1 MFQAHGAAADGTVVF
16 RRKLFRA
23 QLLIAETASQ
33 PTMRLSAVKGEAL
46 RRLFGDLE
54 GSSGLLD
61 GAQQGHLRQPDE
73 HPPRRAGSA
82 GAERPAHPPGQPDL
96 FAEFCDAYTRETNR
110 LRMESGAGI
119 DKAET
124 ELKRIAREEEKL
136 MDLYMRDAISIE
148 AVKERGDKLRA
159 RKVELQDFL
168 ANADEPPP
176 LLHPNMA
183 LQYRARVQQL
193 YETLQGDDEAQ
204 RIEAA
209 EIIRSLVDRIVL
221 TPGEDRI
228 EIDVQ
233 GDLAGILTI
242 SAQTKKPAEGAGG
255 SQVKMVAGAR
265 FQKYLPLHHGGWQ
278 PAGSLAA

>member
-1 MFQAHGAAADGTVVF
+1 MNI
-16 RRKLFRA
+16 RRDELEARV
-23 QLLIAETASQ
+23 LN
-33 PTMRLSAVKGEAL
+33 AL
-46 RRLFGDLE
+46 RTRLVD
-54 GSSGLLD
+54 
-61 GAQQGHLRQPDE
+61 
-73 HPPRRAGSA
+73 
-82 GAERPAHPPGQPDL
+82 PDL

-110 LRMESGAGI
+110 LRMESGTGI

-136 MDLYMRDAISIE
+136 MDLYMRDALSIE

-176 LLHPNMA
+176 LLHPSMA

-221 TPGEDRI
+221 TPGEVRI

-242 SAQTKKPAEGAGG
+242 SAQKSPAKGRADR
-255 SQVKMVAGAR
+255 K
-265 FQKYLPLHHGGWQ
+265 
-278 PAGSLAA
+278 

>member
-1 MFQAHGAAADGTVVF
+1 MVF

-46 RRLFGDLE
+46 RRLFDDLE

-82 GAERPAHPPGQPDL
+82 GAERPVHPPCRPRPLRRVLRRLYEGDQPAAHGKWRRHRQGRDR
-96 FAEFCDAYTRETNR
+96 AEADRPRGGEADGS
-110 LRMESGAGI
+110 LHAGRPL
-119 DKAET
+119 DRGGE
-124 ELKRIAREEEKL
+124 
-136 MDLYMRDAISIE
+136 
-148 AVKERGDKLRA
+148 ERGDKLRA

-176 LLHPNMA
+176 LLHPSMA

-221 TPGEDRI
+221 APGEVRI

-242 SAQTKKPAEGAGG
+242 SAQKSPAKGRADR
-255 SQVKMVAGAR
+255 K
-265 FQKYLPLHHGGWQ
+265 
-278 PAGSLAA
+278 